1 MGRLADRGCRLLCLF
16 AVRLRRGR
24 VGLGRFVLAL
34 LVVMGCLHVMM
45 GRNLMVSGRLKVL
58 LDCFGLRL
66 GSHVRDLSEKFAD
79 RAATLPHR
87 GQPNGEH

>member
-1 MGRLADRGCRLLCLF
+1 MSRLADRGRRFLGLF
-16 AVRLRRGR
+16 AVSLRRSR
-24 VGLGRFVLAL
+24 VGLGLFMLAL
-34 LVVMGCLHVMM
+34 LVVMGRLHVMM
-45 GRNLMVSGRLKVL
+45 GRYVMVSSRLKVL

>member
-1 MGRLADRGCRLLCLF
+1 
-16 AVRLRRGR
+16 

-45 GRNLMVSGRLKVL
+45 GRHLMVSGRLKVL

-66 GSHVRDLSEKFAD
+66 GSHLSASLKISLTVWQRCDMAVNSTEGIS
-79 RAATLPHR
+79 TGGLNPV
-87 GQPNGEH
+87 Q